1 MRSAIGRLR
10 QARLGAKRRTPS
22 FASTSPAAPTPIAV
36 TSGVVSDRASS
47 TIVESV
53 AASSSA
59 GVGELERSTIVPS
72 RVTRNALILVP
83 PTSSP
88 IASPLPRSGTSEP
101 LRWNGPASSRDLDPL
116 EVLGAVRA
124 LLDPAHVIPAH
135 VDHGPRCE
143 EELAGGGQQ
152 VLEHVGRRTL
162 AGGHR
167 HADRAERHGAHGR
180 LRLGTLLG
188 LWRRPGGGLA
198 LCGRV
203 ARFGLRHL
211 QLLPVGAAAGADPGG
226 RANTISRWSPTKLAP
241 RTSIR

>member
-1 MRSAIGRLR
+1 MLASLSTWQGRPSASRIRSAIGRSR

-47 TIVESV
+47 TIVDSV

-59 GVGELERSTIVPS
+59 RVGELERSTIVPS

-101 LRWNGPASSRDLDPL
+101 LRWNGPAASRDLDPL

-135 VDHGPRCE
+135 VDHGPRRE
-143 EELAGGGQQ
+143 EELAGGGEQ
-152 VLEHVGRRTL
+152 VLEHVGRRAL
-162 AGGHR
+162 PRGHR

-180 LRLGTLLG
+180 LRLGTR
-188 LWRRPGGGLA
+188 RRPRGAVA
-198 LCGRV
+198 LGGRV

-211 QLLPVGAAAGADPGG
+211 QLLPLGAAAGADPGC
-226 RANTISRWSPTKLAP
+226 RANTISR
-241 RTSIR
+241 